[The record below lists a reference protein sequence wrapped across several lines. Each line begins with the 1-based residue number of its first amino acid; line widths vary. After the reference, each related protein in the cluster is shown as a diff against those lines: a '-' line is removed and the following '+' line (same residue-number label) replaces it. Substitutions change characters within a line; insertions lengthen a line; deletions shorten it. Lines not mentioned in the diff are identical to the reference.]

1 MIERPLYL
9 DKIMPFVDTPFVK
22 ILTGVRRCGKSTILK
37 MIIKKIKEEKNVD
50 DEQILNYRFDSMEYE
65 DMTTKELYLELKS
78 KILQSKKT
86 YLFLDEIQEIE
97 GWEKVV
103 NTLASDFDV
112 DIYITGSNSRMMSSE
127 ISTYLTGRYITFHIY
142 TLSFEEYL
150 MFKKSYMTLKDLK
163 QEFSQYVRLGGFPA
177 THLQDYSQD
186 EVYTIVKDIYNSTI
200 FSDIVRR
207 NQVKKIDQLERVVK
221 YTFNNIGNTFSAKSI
236 SNYFK
241 SEQRKIDN
249 ETVYSYL
256 EKLQKAYILHK
267 CSRYDLQ
274 GKNILKTQEKFYL
287 ADVSLRYSE
296 LGYTVDS
303 VASSLENIVYL
314 ELKRRGYNVYI
325 GKTKDKEIDFV
336 ATKQNEKIYVQ
347 VTQEIKSEKIQKS
360 EYEQLLEIRDNY
372 PKYVVMADDFAGG
385 NYEGIKSVKEYQHLI
400 GKIIIATAII
410 VAAIIIAGAI
420 DRAGANIQSGLG
432 YLRDALL
439 R

>member
-37 MIIKKIKEEKNVD
+37 MIIKKLREEKHVD
-50 DEQILNYRFDSMEYE
+50 DEQILSYRFDSMEYE
-65 DMTTKELYLELKS
+65 DMTTKELYLEIKS
-78 KILQSKKT
+78 KKLQSKKT

-150 MFKKSYMTLKDLK
+150 MFKKSYTTLKDLK

-241 SEQRKIDN
+241 SEKRTIDN

-274 GKNILKTQEKFYL
+274 GKDILKTQEKFYL
-287 ADVSLRYSE
+287 ADVSLRYSV

-314 ELKRRGYNVYI
+314 ELKRRGYDVYI
-325 GKTKDKEIDFV
+325 GKIKDKEIDFV

-347 VTQEIKSEKIQKS
+347 VTQEIKSEKTQKR

-385 NYEGIKSVKEYQHLI
+385 NYEGIKTMNIVDFLLSKEY
-400 GKIIIATAII
+400 
-410 VAAIIIAGAI
+410 
-420 DRAGANIQSGLG
+420 
-432 YLRDALL
+432 
-439 R
+439 

>member
-37 MIIKKIKEEKNVD
+37 MIIKKLREEKHVD

-249 ETVYSYL
+249 ETVHRYL

-347 VTQEIKSEKIQKS
+347 VTQEIKSEKIQKR

-385 NYEGIKSVKEYQHLI
+385 NYEGIKTMNIVDFLLSKEY
-400 GKIIIATAII
+400 
-410 VAAIIIAGAI
+410 
-420 DRAGANIQSGLG
+420 
-432 YLRDALL
+432 
-439 R
+439 

>member
-37 MIIKKIKEEKNVD
+37 MIIKKLREEKHVD
-50 DEQILNYRFDSMEYE
+50 DEQILSYRFDSMEYE
-65 DMTTKELYLELKS
+65 DMTTKELYLEIKS

-150 MFKKSYMTLKDLK
+150 MFKKSYTTLKDLK

-287 ADVSLRYSE
+287 ADVSLRYSV

-347 VTQEIKSEKIQKS
+347 VTQEIKSEKTQKR

-385 NYEGIKSVKEYQHLI
+385 NYEGIKTMNIVDFLLSKEY
-400 GKIIIATAII
+400 
-410 VAAIIIAGAI
+410 
-420 DRAGANIQSGLG
+420 
-432 YLRDALL
+432 
-439 R
+439 